1 MELGPEMSGSYR
13 ATFVIPK
20 GAHRMLCDTG
30 WEFSSLD
37 RIPQDIVDVLMA
49 ELALVETDAY
59 LGMQEF
65 SGKYAKATV
74 LLDEQGQA
82 ENIYLRAYGD
92 RDVRGELLRAL
103 SVHGVREVVEIFS
116 PSP

>member
-1 MELGPEMSGSYR
+1 MELGSEMSGSYR
-13 ATFVIPK
+13 SNFVIPK
-20 GAHRMLCDTG
+20 GARRVLGDAG

-37 RIPQDIVDVLMA
+37 RIPKDIVDVLMS

-59 LGMQEF
+59 LGVQEF
-65 SGKYAKATV
+65 SGECAKATV
-74 LLDEQGQA
+74 LLDEQGRV
-82 ENIYLRAYGD
+82 ENIFLRAYGD

-103 SVHGVREVVEIFS
+103 SVHGVREVVEVFS